1 MFCGKVLHYID
12 VEGES
17 SALIAASGSDTT
29 LRIWDPHKLGTLTPI
44 FQFSSCTSW
53 ISTCKWQDKSWF
65 HLLSASYD
73 VKIML
78 WDLRTTRF

>member
-17 SALIAASGSDTT
+17 SALIAAGGSDTT
-29 LRIWDPHKLGTLTPI
+29 LRIWDPHKPGTLTPV